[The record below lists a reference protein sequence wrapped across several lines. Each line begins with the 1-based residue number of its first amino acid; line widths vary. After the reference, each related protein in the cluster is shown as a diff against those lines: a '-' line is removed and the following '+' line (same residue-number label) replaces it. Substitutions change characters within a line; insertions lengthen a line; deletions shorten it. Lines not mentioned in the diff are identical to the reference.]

1 MYQPPWTSAFL
12 WMDCST
18 TRWTV
23 SSTLTIQQQR
33 SMPSTQGMVPRMVRQ
48 QLRSGVLTS
57 STCQVA
63 LQDVAS
69 VPKPC
74 PPKFTTQ
81 PILSVSRQLQTLS
94 RSQYHL
100 RYPWITSRT
109 QRTHYGTTTITG
121 LRLKSLYQIE
131 VQNLE
136 EHAFWSRESPSSHS
150 VTSLTRSTI
159 SMRHSVDLWI

>member
-1 MYQPPWTSAFL
+1 
-12 WMDCST
+12 MDCST

-23 SSTLTIQQQR
+23 SNTLTIQQQE
-33 SMPSTQGMVPRMVRQ
+33 SMPLIRGMVPRMVR
-48 QLRSGVLTS
+48 LPSKSGVPTS
-57 STCQVA
+57 LTCQVA

-81 PILSVSRQLQTLS
+81 PTWSVSRQLQMSS
-94 RSQYHL
+94 RSQFHL
-100 RYPWITSRT
+100 RYPWITSRI
-109 QRTHYGTTTITG
+109 QRTHCGTTTIIG
-121 LRLKSLYQIE
+121 PRLKSLCQIE

-136 EHAFWSRESPSSHS
+136 VLAFWSKESLSSHS
-150 VTSLTRSTI
+150 VTSLTRLTI